1 MFKVTN
7 FPEIGWPGSVYFLLL
22 LLRDGGFDHEIGFL
36 GQFYPLGGVGTAIDI
51 MAGMVDESRFLEFFE
66 RIWNG
71 LVFFNKLFKVDGLVA
86 ELPEMMFR
94 IVLIAVGKKMKET
107 HQPFF
112 TGFFGVFRN
121 GPEYLFGRI
130 AFEIP

>member
-7 FPEIGWPGSVYFLLL
+7 FPGIGWLRNVYFLLL
-22 LLRDGGFDHEIGFL
+22 LLGNRGFDKKVRSC
-36 GQFYPLGGVGTAIDI
+36 GQFYPLGGIGAAIDI
-51 MAGMVDESRFLEFFE
+51 VAGMVDESRFLEFFE
-66 RIWNG
+66 RAGNG
-71 LVFFNKLFKVDGLVA
+71 LVFFNKLFQVDRLVA
-86 ELPEMMFR
+86 ELPEMMLR
-94 IVLIAVGKKMKET
+94 IVLITVGKKMKET

-130 AFEIP
+130 TFEIP

>member
-22 LLRDGGFDHEIGFL
+22 LLRDRGFDQEIGL
-36 GQFYPLGGVGTAIDI
+36 HGQFYPLSGIGAAINIVAGV
-51 MAGMVDESRFLEFFE
+51 VDESGFLKFIE
-66 RIWNG
+66 RAGNG
-71 LVFFNKLFKVDGLVA
+71 LVFFNKLFKIDGLVA
-86 ELPEMMFR
+86 ELPEMMLR

-112 TGFFGVFRN
+112 TGFFGMLRN
-121 GPEYLFGRI
+121 GPEYLLGRI
-130 AFEIP
+130 TFEIP